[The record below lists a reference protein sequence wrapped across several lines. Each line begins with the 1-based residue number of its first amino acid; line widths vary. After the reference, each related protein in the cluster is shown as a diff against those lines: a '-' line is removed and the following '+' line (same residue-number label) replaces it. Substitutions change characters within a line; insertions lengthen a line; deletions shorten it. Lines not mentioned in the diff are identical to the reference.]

1 MASVSFKAIVVGKI
15 LEKLPSG
22 EEVVRI
28 DLAEEK
34 PATPPIIMDTSR
46 LEQSEIAR
54 EVIPVVSQVLASLPI
69 SRATIRVPRVTIV
82 LTMDEWSQ
90 LKSKPDLGDE
100 MTITIEGDSM
110 HISRSI

>member
-1 MASVSFKAIVVGKI
+1 MSVSFRAVVVGKI

-22 EEVVRI
+22 EEVIRI

-54 EVIPVVSQVLASLPI
+54 EVLPVVSQVLSSLPI
-69 SRATIRVPRVTIV
+69 SRATIRVPRATLI
-82 LTMDEWSQ
+82 LTRDEWNQ
-90 LKSKPDLGDE
+90 LQSKPDLGDE
-100 MTITIEGDSM
+100 LIITIVGSDIR
-110 HISRSI
+110 ISKP

>member
-1 MASVSFKAIVVGKI
+1 MSVSFRAVVVGKI

-34 PATPPIIMDTSR
+34 PAPPPIIMDTSR

-54 EVIPVVSQVLASLPI
+54 EVLPVVSQMLSSLPI
-69 SRATIRVPRVTIV
+69 SRATVRVPRVTLV
-82 LTMDEWSQ
+82 LTRDEWDQ
-90 LKSKPDLGDE
+90 LQSKPDLGDE
-100 MTITIEGDSM
+100 LTVTIVGSDIR
-110 HISRSI
+110 ISKP